1 MAGDKESIFDST
13 EDEDLEDYIPPDEE
27 EEESSGISEEDYRY
41 GVRKQKEI
49 DNKE

>member
-1 MAGDKESIFDST
+1 MAGDKESIFDSI
-13 EDEDLEDYIPPDEE
+13 EDDDLEDYTPPDEE
-27 EEESSGISEEDYRY
+27 EEESGGISEEDYRY